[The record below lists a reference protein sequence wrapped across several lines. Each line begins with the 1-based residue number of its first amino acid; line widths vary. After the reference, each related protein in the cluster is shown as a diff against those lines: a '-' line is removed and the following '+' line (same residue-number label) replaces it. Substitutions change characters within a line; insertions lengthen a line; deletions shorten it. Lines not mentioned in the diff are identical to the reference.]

1 VVAGWGQ
8 TSRNKGGITERK
20 LQFAYVDTYSVE
32 ECQAKYDKFLAGRG
46 KVWISKKMLCT
57 GNMKADSCAGET
69 AGLIATRYVLLLLAG
84 DSGGPMLHQDQA
96 FRWTVSGVVSF
107 GPSSCG
113 NIVPGV
119 YTRVDRYT
127 DWIYR
132 VMGMLS
138 V

>member
-1 VVAGWGQ
+1 MAGWGQ
-8 TSRNKGGITERK
+8 TSRNKEGVAERK
-20 LQFAYVDTYSVE
+20 LQFAYLSTYSVE
-32 ECQAKYDKFLAGRG
+32 ECQAKYDKLLAGRA
-46 KVWISKKMLCT
+46 KVEISQDMLCA
-57 GNMKADSCAGET
+57 GNKMADSCAGET
-69 AGLIATRYVLLLLAG
+69 AGMIATCYVLLLLAG
-84 DSGGPMLHQDQA
+84 DSGGPMLTLDQA

-132 VMGMLS
+132 VIQG
-138 V
+138 